1 MHGDLTG
8 EKKREIDGVEYERV
22 DRGLVIDELRGKGA
36 VLIQQGK
43 AVDFR
48 VVEITHREGISHRED
63 VSNYAH
69 RGHRK
74 KEYGLYI
81 R

>member
-1 MHGDLTG
+1 M
-8 EKKREIDGVEYERV
+8 EYERV
-22 DRGLVIDELRGKGA
+22 DRGLNIDELRNNGA

-48 VVEITHREGISHRED
+48 VVEITHREGVSHREELSD
-63 VSNYAH
+63 YAH
-69 RGHRK
+69 KGHRK